1 MASAASYC
9 FLSDVGPAHKQRAVV
24 QAVDSWTEIHSRGM
38 NTSR

>member
-1 MASAASYC
+1 
-9 FLSDVGPAHKQRAVV
+9 V